1 MIKVNKFNLFLLIR
15 RFIGILIL
23 AKVLYFISLFA
34 IKFILWFLYAGVEV
48 IDSFFKFL
56 VGWGGRMK
64 IIKTVWYSLFT
75 ENPHAVGIVTVDTG
89 EEIQHYT
96 GQGEGKTSKEDA
108 KKIVENG
115 FRFYTE
121 IFEVKEW

>member
-89 EEIQHYT
+89 EEIQHYI